1 MELDSN
7 EKTAGVNSLVA
18 LLGALGG
25 GAKNANQLL
34 KLYLAYAGLAGA
46 AAGGLAGVGA
56 SLAKSDTPEL
66 ESLKRRKR
74 FYDSQTE
81 EMKNMNWLNEVMTAK
96 RKLETAKLSPEE
108 RKTVEEQ
115 YKGLIG
121 A

>member
-1 MELDSN
+1 MEHATN
-7 EKTAGVNSLVA
+7 VKTAGTLME
-18 LLGALGG
+18 LLSGIVG
-25 GAKNANQLL
+25 GAKNANELL
-34 KLYLAYAGLAGA
+34 KAYLAYSALAGG
-46 AAGGLAGVGA
+46 AAGAMAGIGA
-56 SLAKSDTPEL
+56 SVVKSNSPEL
-66 ESLKRRKR
+66 TALKRRQR

-108 RKTVEEQ
+108 RKTVETQ